1 MSEFEDKL
9 HAILSDP
16 EELERIASLASA
28 LMGGGASAPS
38 GAPPAP
44 EGDLLR
50 RLSGLLGA
58 SPGQGELGALADA
71 LSPYLQPE
79 RSARLRR
86 ALRLAG
92 MLRVA
97 GTVLG
102 EEASERV

>member
-9 HAILSDP
+9 HAILSNP
-16 EELERIASLASA
+16 AELERIASLASE
-28 LMGGGASAPS
+28 LMGGGEAAETGAPS
-38 GAPPAP
+38 AP

-50 RLSGLLGA
+50 RLSGLLGGA
-58 SPGQGELGALADA
+58 SGQSELGALADA

-86 ALRLAG
+86 ALRRAG

-102 EEASERV
+102 EEASGLV

>member
-16 EELERIASLASA
+16 EELERIGRLASE
-28 LMGGGASAPS
+28 LMGGGDGAEAGES
-38 GAPPAP
+38 GG
-44 EGDLLR
+44 GDGDVLR
-50 RLSGLLGA
+50 RLSGLLGGA
-58 SPGQGELGALADA
+58 GQSDLSALVNA
-71 LSPYLQPE
+71 LTPYLRPD
-79 RSARLRR
+79 RAARLRR
-86 ALRLAG
+86 AVRLAG

>member
-1 MSEFEDKL
+1 MSDFEDKL

-16 EELERIASLASA
+16 EELERIGRLASA
-28 LMGGGASAPS
+28 LMGGGAGRS
-38 GAPPAP
+38 
-44 EGDLLR
+44 
-50 RLSGLLGA
+50 
-58 SPGQGELGALADA
+58 ELGALADA
-71 LSPYLQPE
+71 LSPWLRPE
-79 RSARLRR
+79 RLSRLRR